1 MNFKSTEQNKYL
13 IKYGDVSED
22 FYIVLKG
29 ELSVW
34 VPMTTSESYKILQK
48 LKTRIKQFINI
59 NKSPIKATPQQ
70 FD

>member
-1 MNFKSTEQNKYL
+1 M

-34 VPMTTSESYKILQK
+34 VPMTTSEAYKILQK
-48 LKTRIKQFINI
+48 LKIRIKQLINI
-59 NKSPIKATPQQ
+59 NKSAI
-70 FD
+70 